1 MNNTEL
7 EKVADTL
14 HRVRVMRRGAT
25 TAQFYNLWRTA
36 TRDLEFL
43 RTGHYEVDGVVPV
56 CARNDYGWVRESAN
70 FLWCWSAGNFWVQI
84 KG

>member
-14 HRVRVMRRGAT
+14 HRIRVMRRDAA
-25 TAQFYNLWRTA
+25 AQFYNLWCTA
-36 TRDLEFL
+36 TRDPGFL
-43 RTGHYEVDGVVPV
+43 RTGHYEVNEVSPI
-56 CARNDYGWVRESAN
+56 WVRESAN